1 MAYCPNCGKAVN
13 AGVNFCESCGF
24 ALHQAPAVVQ
34 QSSAAAAVERSSTID
49 FANDPVVRNY
59 PPVPPG
65 LNLPFRLQDGEV
77 ILKEFR
83 PRRKVIVKFAFGGI
97 ITALFLGL
105 FILVPLSSLFIS
117 SSSSGGG
124 LRGGG
129 LLIFVGIFGFII
141 GLIIFISVVS
151 GFLGYK
157 KYSYWITNHRTIGRR
172 GIIGY
177 TTDSMPLE
185 NVADVIVSRGIL
197 DRLLGLSTLYIQPIG
212 GSGFMV
218 PVRGIGMNRYGGTNN
233 FQGLDPPEAPEIQQ
247 LIFHL
252 RDIRKKETGRIL

>member
-1 MAYCPNCGKAVN
+1 MAYCPNCGKTVN

-34 QSSAAAAVERSSTID
+34 QSPAGAAVERPSTID
-49 FANDPVVRNY
+49 FASDPVVRNY

-65 LNLPFRLQDGEV
+65 QNLPFRLQDGEV

-83 PRRKVIVKFAFGGI
+83 PKRKVIVKFAFGGI
-97 ITALFLGL
+97 ITALFLWL
-105 FILVPLSSLFIS
+105 FILAPLSALFIG

-124 LRGGG
+124 LGGSFF
-129 LLIFVGIFGFII
+129 LIFAGMFGFII
-141 GLIIFISVVS
+141 VLIISISVAS

-157 KYSYWITNHRTIGRR
+157 KYSYWITHHRTIGRR

-185 NVADVIVSRGIL
+185 NVADVIVSRGYTGPL
-197 DRLLGLSTLYIQPIG
+197 AGSFNSVYPADRRHRLHGARQGYRNEQIRRYEQFS
-212 GSGFMV
+212 GSGST
-218 PVRGIGMNRYGGTNN
+218 RS
-233 FQGLDPPEAPEIQQ
+233 A
-247 LIFHL
+247 
-252 RDIRKKETGRIL
+252 